1 MNYEHFDL
9 TIPKPGEDN
18 PKTHKVSNERFKK
31 AWVDFP
37 QASAE
42 RLVELGYGRWV
53 PITAKGSVLVP
64 QQFIYPEQ
72 FIFIRLKTHAV
83 KAAHINTLVPTN
95 GPVPNNMVR
104 FAENLI
110 TDIWYVHDR
119 FDLIDEEEY
128 DKYCDD
134 YDSEGAVDLVYDY
147 VEPEVVKEIV
157 EAFLKEKEFEGAD
170 KPPVVEPE
178 ELEKVMEE
186 EFTFVE
192 KVFEKEMEG
201 TMDPIILPDKPA
213 VLQPDP
219 PVGEVEKPKS
229 KTPLTPKKEK

>member
-95 GPVPNNMVR
+95 GPVPNNIVR

-128 DKYCDD
+128 DKHCDD
-134 YDSEGAVDLVYDY
+134 YDSEGAVDLVYDP
-147 VEPEVVKEIV
+147 VGPEVVGPEV
-157 EAFLKEKEFEGAD
+157 VEGAD

-178 ELEKVMEE
+178 
-186 EFTFVE
+186 
-192 KVFEKEMEG
+192 
-201 TMDPIILPDKPA
+201 

-219 PVGEVEKPKS
+219 PIEEVEKPKPEAS
-229 KTPLTPKKEK
+229 PKKEKK